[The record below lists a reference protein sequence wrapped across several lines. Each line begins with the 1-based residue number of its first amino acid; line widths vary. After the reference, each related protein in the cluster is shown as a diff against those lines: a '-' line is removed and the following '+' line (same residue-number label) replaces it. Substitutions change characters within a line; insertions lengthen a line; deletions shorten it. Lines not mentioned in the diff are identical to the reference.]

1 MITGEFRYSLDEK
14 NRLLIP
20 ARIRVEIAGN
30 FIILTRGVEQCLWL
44 FTHEEWKNFS
54 QSLIGST
61 SLFQEKAS
69 LMQRRIIAPAQ
80 ETEIDRT
87 GRIIIPPTL
96 REFAG
101 LKKECII
108 LGIQTYLEVW
118 DEGSYAAYLAENEM
132 RFKEAAEEIG
142 NKIALMRISH
152 SRCCWGPVLELLA
165 PAGGAACWWTPP
177 WEKAATPRRSW
188 SAIPGSGWWAWTRI
202 ARSCNAPSPA
212 GPVRRPGAPGA
223 PRLRRAFRTF

>member
-20 ARIRVEIAGN
+20 ARIRVEITGN
-30 FIILTRGVEQCLWL
+30 SIILTRGVEQCLWL
-44 FTHEEWKNFS
+44 FTHEEWKKVC

-61 SLFQEKAS
+61 SLFQEKAR

-80 ETEIDRT
+80 EAEIDRT
-87 GRIIIPPTL
+87 GRIMIPPTL

-101 LKKECII
+101 LRKECII

-118 DEGSYAAYLAENEM
+118 DDASYATYLAENEK

-142 NKIALMRISH
+142 NKIAL
-152 SRCCWGPVLELLA
+152 
-165 PAGGAACWWTPP
+165 
-177 WEKAATPRRSW
+177 
-188 SAIPGSGWWAWTRI
+188 
-202 ARSCNAPSPA
+202 
-212 GPVRRPGAPGA
+212 
-223 PRLRRAFRTF
+223 